1 MHVVLNMLIFTRTL
15 VTFARTTFKPRWC
28 LNFQS
33 VCARKRSLLTLHIT
47 CLDRSRWKY
56 YGTVVN
62 ILSFLEMGW
71 QTKND
76 KWPVC
81 CCACWVHQLLVSPY
95 TSHPM
100 LQIRSKLLHGNST
113 SSLNSSYIW
122 LASTLSLKSTQQLS
136 SQPLEQGCKWDQP
149 GPPSAKWH
157 YW

>member
-81 CCACWVHQLLVSPY
+81 CCACCPKGSTNSASLQTPLTLSFKSAVNSCMGIARPVWTACTY
-95 TSHPM
+95 ESHPRSPSR
-100 LQIRSKLLHGNST
+100 LLSDWAVQQIR
-113 SSLNSSYIW
+113 W
-122 LASTLSLKSTQQLS
+122 FF
-136 SQPLEQGCKWDQP
+136 P
-149 GPPSAKWH
+149 G
-157 YW
+157 